1 MSRLQIS
8 LLQSNYA
15 CALLQDGVGIVRRR
29 GWRQQTYLPEADLCL
44 TQTNL
49 PTSNGFESVLPLWE
63 SWLQQRHDK
72 LPRQLFRTQCACMID
87 DIWCRYAALP
97 WSAQGYSPA
106 NDVLFAKAKL
116 QDIYGISITEWEV
129 RIHRPRYGSGGLACA
144 IPRDLLSRLT
154 DIARQYK
161 IHLTQVSPHLLNRV
175 HALSSGYHYC
185 KGQETAVL
193 EVIVQIGQVQ
203 CVVLKNGGWH
213 SVRHYP
219 SLQETALSISQLI
232 ERESLLHGLASP
244 VVVINGNTDFAQ
256 HLISQGEMLNDI
268 ASVHSFPLNTSKLQ
282 AWWVPTSVVSDTPM
296 SERRLLAAHI
306 RS

>member
-44 TQTNL
+44 AQTNL
-49 PTSNGFESVLPLWE
+49 LTSNGFESVLSQWE
-63 SWLQQRHDK
+63 NWLQQLHDK

-97 WSAQGYSPA
+97 WSAQVYSPA
-106 NDVLFAKAKL
+106 NDLLFAKAKL
-116 QDIYGISITEWEV
+116 QDIYGIAITEWEV
-129 RIHRPRYGSGGLACA
+129 RIHRPRYGCGGLACA

-154 DIARQYK
+154 NIAGHYK
-161 IHLTQVSPHLLNRV
+161 IQLTHVSPHLLNRV
-175 HALSSGYHYC
+175 HVLSSRYHYC
-185 KGQETAVL
+185 KGPETAVL
-193 EVIVQIGQVQ
+193 EVIVQTGQVQ

-268 ASVHSFPLNTSKLQ
+268 ASVHSFPLNTLKLQ

-296 SERRLLAAHI
+296 SERQLLAAHI
-306 RS
+306 WS